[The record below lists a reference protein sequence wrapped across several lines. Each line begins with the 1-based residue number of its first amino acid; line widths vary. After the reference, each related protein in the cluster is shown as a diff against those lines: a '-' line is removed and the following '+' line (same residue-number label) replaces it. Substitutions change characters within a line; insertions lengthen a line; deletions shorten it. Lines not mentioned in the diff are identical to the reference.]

1 MTMSHAISQPSAWV
15 MRWHRTILPEGIA
28 LDLACGFGRHTNLLR
43 AAGYH
48 IVAVDIDISGMGN
61 FAGDAAITIL
71 QADLEGG
78 TWPIAEA
85 SFDGVVVTNYLHRP
99 TFSRLLAALK
109 PGGVLIYETF
119 ADGNGEFG
127 RPSNPDFLLRPGELL
142 KMVDGVARIIAF
154 EEGYV
159 DAPNPALVQ
168 RICAVKNGGPPRHFP
183 L

>member
-1 MTMSHAISQPSAWV
+1 MAMSHAISQPSAWV
-15 MRWHRTILPEGIA
+15 MRWHRSIA
-28 LDLACGFGRHTNLLR
+28 QDGVVLDLACGSGRHTQLLR
-43 AAGYH
+43 DAGYR
-48 IVAVDIDISGMGN
+48 IVAVDIDISGIGN

-78 TWPIAEA
+78 PWPISDL

-99 TFSRLLAALK
+99 TFSRLLASLK

-119 ADGNGEFG
+119 AYGNGEFG

-142 KMVDGVARIIAF
+142 EMLSGAARVMVF
-154 EEGYV
+154 EDGYV
-159 DAPNPALVQ
+159 DVPKPALVQ
-168 RICAVKNGGPPRHFP
+168 RICAVKNGGAPRHFP

>member
-1 MTMSHAISQPSAWV
+1 MAMNHAISQPSAWV
-15 MRWHRTILPEGIA
+15 MRWHRTIVPAGVV
-28 LDLACGFGRHTNLLR
+28 LDLACGSGRHTYLLR
-43 AAGYH
+43 DAGYR
-48 IVAVDIDISGMGN
+48 IVAVDIDISGMGT

-78 TWPIAEA
+78 TWPIDEGR
-85 SFDGVVVTNYLHRP
+85 FDGAVVTNYLHRP

-119 ADGNGEFG
+119 AYGNGDFG
-127 RPSNPDFLLRPGELL
+127 RPSSPDFLLQPGELL
-142 KMVDGVARIIAF
+142 KMVDGMVRVIAF
-154 EEGYV
+154 EEGYI
-159 DAPNPALVQ
+159 DEPKPALVQ